1 MNETREERDL
11 RHGAAVRGLAIAA
24 MVAAYGWFAHQPAAS
39 FKVSFLV
46 AAVLQVVLIVLKRMV
61 PHDQL
66 PKVLYAYETV
76 ADGVTVLLFALGVF
90 GGIQSIPRDL

>member
-11 RHGAAVRGLAIAA
+11 RRGSVFRGLVIAV
-24 MVAAYGWFAHQPAAS
+24 MVAAYGWFMHQPGTS
-39 FKVSFLV
+39 FRTSFLI
-46 AAVLQVVLIVLKRMV
+46 AIALQVVLILLKRIV

-66 PKVLYAYETV
+66 PQALYAYETF
-76 ADGVTVLLFALGVF
+76 ADGVTVPLFARGVF